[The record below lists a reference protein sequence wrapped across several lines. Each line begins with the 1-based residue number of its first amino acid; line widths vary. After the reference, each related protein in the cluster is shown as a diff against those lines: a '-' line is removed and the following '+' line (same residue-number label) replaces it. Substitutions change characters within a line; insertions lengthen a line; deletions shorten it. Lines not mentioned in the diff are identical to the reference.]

1 MKRSTWIVAATLVV
15 AVGAVALLRGRGPR
29 PELVDVTPAA
39 RQPSFR
45 SFVTASGEIVA
56 TSFAD
61 IGSSVMGR
69 IVDLTVR
76 EGQRV
81 RAGDV
86 LVRIDPVQARS
97 DVTAAREQIGALES
111 DERAVRQQ
119 VLAAQSDLA
128 AARARADE
136 AKRTL
141 VRAQELQAQGLAPA
155 AERDAARAT
164 SDTTLAQVAAA
175 EAAVERAT
183 QSLAASARRVAQARA
198 QATRAQDLL
207 SKTEILAPIDG
218 IISRLN
224 VRQGEMVVIGVQNQ
238 PGTILMT
245 LSNLDAINA
254 EVKVAE
260 ADVLGIKEGQ
270 AATVTLDALPGRT
283 FTGKVVEVGASAL
296 PTTGAGA
303 AAREFR
309 VVVRLDNPD
318 PGLRP
323 GLTCDAEVLVDE
335 RANVLT
341 VPLQSVVVRPGE
353 NAAEQSGV
361 FEVKGDR
368 VAFVPVRTG
377 IIGGLDIEV
386 TGVAEGAQVISGP
399 FQVLKTLQ
407 DGSLVRVNAPP
418 AP

>member
-1 MKRSTWIVAATLVV
+1 MKTSTWIVAATLVV
-15 AVGAVALLRGRGPR
+15 AVGAMAVLRGRGPR
-29 PELVDVTPAA
+29 PELVDVAA
-39 RQPSFR
+39 AERQPSFR

-86 LVRIDPVQARS
+86 LVRIDPVQARA
-97 DVTAAREQIGALES
+97 DATAAREQTGALEA
-111 DERAVRQQ
+111 DERAARQQ
-119 VLAAQSDLA
+119 VLAAESDLA
-128 AARARADE
+128 AARARAEE
-136 AKRTL
+136 AKQTL
-141 VRAQELQAQGLAPA
+141 VRVQELQAQGLAPA

-164 SDTTLAQVAAA
+164 ADTTLAQVAASQ
-175 EAAVERAT
+175 AAVERAT

-218 IISRLN
+218 IVSRLN

-245 LSNLDAINA
+245 LSNLDAVNA

-260 ADVLGIKEGQ
+260 ADVLGIEEGQ

-283 FTGKVVEVGASAL
+283 FAGKVVEVGASAL

-323 GLTCDAEVLVDE
+323 GMTCDAEVLVDE

-341 VPLQSVVVRPGE
+341 VPLQSVVVRPGD
-353 NAAEQSGV
+353 NATELSGV
-361 FEVKGDR
+361 FEVTGDR

-377 IIGGLDIEV
+377 IIGGLAIEV
-386 TGVAEGAQVISGP
+386 AGIGEGALVVSGP

-407 DGSLVRVNAPP
+407 HDALVRVNAPTRP
-418 AP
+418 